1 MLHGRS
7 GLGIPAISGIHILML
22 DIFAQRDLP
31 GFGGCGVHSEQ
42 TITAVLRIL
51 FLSMVFMSLL
61 YAFSQATAIYPK
73 ARDGTLLQC
82 HGEHEGLDC
91 AFGFA
96 PIAVLQVRIP
106 LGSQA

>member
-1 MLHGRS
+1 MRRETFQALEAVERTVS
-7 GLGIPAISGIHILML
+7 
-22 DIFAQRDLP
+22 
-31 GFGGCGVHSEQ
+31 
-42 TITAVLRIL
+42 TAVLRIL
-51 FLSMVFMSLL
+51 FLSMVFLSLL

-91 AFGFA
+91 AFGLA
-96 PIAVLQVRIP
+96 PIAVLQVGIP